1 MIALAAKTHSVPV
14 YVIGPMYKMTPLYPF
29 DFLTYNELLSPQ
41 EIFTLTENDKK
52 ENIEVIVPAY
62 DYVPPELVSLYIT
75 NLGGQT
81 PQYIYRVFTE
91 FYSQDD
97 IYDLDEEDQELTINE
112 TA

>member
-1 MIALAAKTHSVPV
+1 M
-14 YVIGPMYKMTPLYPF
+14 
-29 DFLTYNELLSPQ
+29 
-41 EIFTLTENDKK
+41 K

-81 PQYIYRVFTE
+81 PQYIYRVFSE

-97 IYDLDEEDQELTINE
+97 IYDLDDNEEFGFDSTTTSAAVI
-112 TA
+112 

>member
-1 MIALAAKTHSVPV
+1 
-14 YVIGPMYKMTPLYPF
+14 MYKMTPLYPF

-41 EIFTLTENDKK
+41 EIFNLSELDKK
-52 ENIEVIVPAY
+52 ENVEVIVPAY

-81 PQYIYRVFTE
+81 PKYIYRAFTE

-97 IYDLDEEDQELTINE
+97 IYDLDEAEEGDEAFGEGTL
-112 TA
+112 AD